1 MGIQDRDYYHE
12 KRYDENRGGIR
23 KPTTSH
29 LANLSWKTF
38 IRAILIWIVL
48 ALIFLAILHY
58 HKPLQQNHF
67 QAAKNVPAAIAML
80 RNCESLPPHGSSYV
94 IDPSVM
100 KRTDVL
106 YSGLEIQNKHNHP
119 MVAILSDSSGST
131 RFFAVSISSGNTAQV
146 SVPAGQYGMQVLVG
160 SDWCNLE
167 TGFSDGA
174 NISVAG
180 GISIN
185 AGLTTVMQFSGSG
198 LRPVQLALA
207 YSTSRPVDHQNITQP
222 SEVMGVGKL
231 DLVQTRDGH
240 YYSSGTVNGSPV
252 VFMIDTGATTVSI
265 SSEIASRAGI
275 EKCSPQL
282 VVTANGKV
290 NACKTTVP
298 EVTFGKFKLT
308 HVEVTIMPNM
318 PGNALLGM
326 NILRNFHI
334 EQIDK
339 VMRISSR

>member
-12 KRYDENRGGIR
+12 KRYDKNHRGGR
-23 KPTTSH
+23 KPTTSN

-38 IRAILIWIVL
+38 VRAVLIWIVL
-48 ALIFLAILHY
+48 ALIFLAVLHY

-67 QAAKNVPAAIAML
+67 QAAKNAPAAIAML
-80 RNCESLPPHGSSYV
+80 RNCESLPPHGSSYA

-106 YSGLEIQNKHNHP
+106 YSGLEIQNKHDYP
-119 MVAILSDSSGST
+119 MVAILSDSSGSR
-131 RFFAVSISSGNTAQV
+131 RFFAVSISSGNAAQV

-174 NISVAG
+174 AVSVSG
-180 GISIN
+180 GITVK
-185 AGLTTVMQFSGSG
+185 AGSTTFMQFNGSG
-198 LRPVQLALA
+198 LRPIQLALA
-207 YSTSRPVDHQNITQP
+207 YSISQPVDSQNIKQS
-222 SEVMGVGKL
+222 SEVIGIGKL
-231 DLVQTRDGH
+231 ELRQTHDGH
-240 YYSSGTVNGSPV
+240 YFSSGTVNGSPV

-265 SSEIASRAGI
+265 SSEIAERAGI
-275 EKCSPQL
+275 EKCSPHL
-282 VVTANGKV
+282 VLTANGKV

-298 EVTFGKFKLT
+298 EVTFGKFRLT

-326 NILRNFHI
+326 NVLRNFHI
-334 EQIDK
+334 EQIDEI
-339 VMRISSR
+339 MRISSR